1 MDVIKASTLKVEF
14 LKKPPNGMPLIL
26 VDPSARTMRKLG
38 DAGYQEISLNRE
50 LAESLMK
57 LPTKQRPL
65 SVMQKTREIL
75 DQKHSG
81 VIIRDF
87 EMLFDP
93 AYHLDVLRMFC
104 ELARQFRIAVV
115 WCGSYHENT
124 LEFAEPEY
132 PDYHSYHTDHYTVYC
147 IK

>member
-14 LKKPPNGMPLIL
+14 LKKPPNGMPLIFI
-26 VDPSARTMRKLG
+26 DPSARTLRKLS

-50 LAESLMK
+50 LAARLMK
-57 LPTKQRPL
+57 LPVERRPQ
-65 SVMQKTREIL
+65 SVMEKTREIL

-93 AYHLDVLRMFC
+93 AYRLDVLRMFC
-104 ELARQFRIAVV
+104 ELARQVRIAVV
-115 WCGSYHENT
+115 WCGSFHENT
-124 LEFAEPEY
+124 LEFAEPDY
-132 PDYHSYHTDHYTVYC
+132 PDYHIYHTDHYTVCC